1 MKNDWLTASNFER
14 TFDVVSAIN
23 ILSIHYKL
31 ILAQNEDPTDPAE
44 VDKARSKLLKFLG
57 TLKKLIENAEKDQGG
72 IMAGADS
79 RLGEL
84 ALQYRTEQKRFPRS
98 AVLYSLSF
106 SELDKLIG
114 KDSPDEMP
122 KLVECLDTLRSLFD
136 KYSHADITGVLGDE

>member
-14 TFDVVSAIN
+14 TFDIVSAIN
-23 ILSIHYKL
+23 TLSIHYKL
-31 ILAQNEDPTDPAE
+31 ILAQNEDPTDPVE
-44 VDKARSKLLKFLG
+44 VNKARNKLLKFLG
-57 TLKKLIENAEKDQGG
+57 TLQKLIENAEKDQSG

-84 ALQYRTEQKRFPRS
+84 ALQYRTEQRRTPRS

-106 SELDKLIG
+106 PELDKLIS
-114 KDSPDEMP
+114 KDSPEDIP

-136 KYSHADITGVLGDE
+136 KYSHADITSVFGDE